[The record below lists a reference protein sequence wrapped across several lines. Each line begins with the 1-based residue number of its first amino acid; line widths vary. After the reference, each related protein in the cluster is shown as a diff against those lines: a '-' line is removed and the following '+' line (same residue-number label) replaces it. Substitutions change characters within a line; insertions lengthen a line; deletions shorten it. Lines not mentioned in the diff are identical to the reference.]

1 MLPTIPSGTRA
12 GALYLN
18 AYVDT
23 RIAVYFDQRTLLHA
37 DTMSTFMRV
46 LSFVTQK
53 GGSGKTTLVFCCAVA
68 AEAQRKRVLIL
79 DMDPQGTATAWYK
92 DREAETP
99 ALASI
104 KSPELSDAIAKAKA
118 AGFDLLFIDTPGRDE
133 PGTTAAIRA
142 SDLCIIPCRPTP
154 GDMKATPPTIATINR
169 LKRSAAFVLMQ
180 TPPRG
185 QRNSEAEKGLSVLGM
200 VCPHPIVMRHA
211 YQDAQ
216 GKGLG
221 VTEFEPEGKAAE
233 EIRELWKWISKK
245 LEKIQ

>member
-1 MLPTIPSGTRA
+1 
-12 GALYLN
+12 
-18 AYVDT
+18 
-23 RIAVYFDQRTLLHA
+23 
-37 DTMSTFMRV
+37 MRV

-68 AEAQRKRVLIL
+68 AQEAGNRILIL

-104 KSPELSDAIAKAKA
+104 KSSELADALDKA
-118 AGFDLLFIDTPGRDE
+118 ARSKFDLVFIDTPGRDE
-133 PGTTAAIRA
+133 PATAAAIRA
-142 SDLCIIPCRPTP
+142 SDLCIIPCRPAP

-169 LKRSAAFVLMQ
+169 LKKNAAFVLNQ

-185 QRNSEAEKGLSVLGM
+185 QRNVEAEKGLSMLGM
-200 VCPHPIVMRHA
+200 VCPHHIVMRNS

-216 GKGLG
+216 GAGLG
-221 VTEFEPEGKAAE
+221 VTEFEPDGKAAQ
-233 EIRELWKWISKK
+233 EIGDLWKWISKK
-245 LEKIQ
+245 LEKIP

>member
-1 MLPTIPSGTRA
+1 MGIQYHNDP
-12 GALYLN
+12 
-18 AYVDT
+18 V
-23 RIAVYFDQRTLLHA
+23 
-37 DTMSTFMRV
+37 MRV

-68 AEAQRKRVLIL
+68 AEDQGKRVLIL

-92 DREAETP
+92 DREAERP
-99 ALASI
+99 ALATI
-104 KSPELSDAIAKAKA
+104 KSTELSEAITKAKNS
-118 AGFDLLFIDTPGRDE
+118 GFAFLFIDTPGRDE

-169 LKRSAAFVLMQ
+169 LERNAAFVLMQ

-185 QRNSEAEKGLSVLGM
+185 QRNTEAERGLSMLGM
-200 VCPHPIVMRHA
+200 VCPHHIVMRHA

-216 GKGLG
+216 GRGLG

-233 EIRELWKWISKK
+233 EIRQLWKWISKK
-245 LEKIQ
+245 LGKIQ